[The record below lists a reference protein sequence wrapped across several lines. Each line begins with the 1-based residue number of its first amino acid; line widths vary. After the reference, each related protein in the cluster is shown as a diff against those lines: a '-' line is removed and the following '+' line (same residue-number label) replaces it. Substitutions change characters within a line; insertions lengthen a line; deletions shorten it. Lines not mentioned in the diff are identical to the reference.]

1 MLLLYILVAVLMFGS
16 LIFIHELGHFL
27 TARLFQVKI
36 YEFAIGMGPKL
47 VSWKS
52 KKTDTAYSL
61 RIFPIGGFVS
71 MAGED
76 EDSDDEGSLRNK
88 KVWQRIIITA
98 AGSVFNLLIGLIV
111 MLFIVI
117 FSNAIGS
124 TTVHSFPDGAM
135 SVQTETSEG
144 LLPGDEILAIN
155 GKKVH
160 VFYDM
165 NYKISRY
172 GAEPID
178 IKVLREGKEIV
189 LNDVVF
195 PTQTEQGITFG
206 MRDFYVHLEE
216 KTFGTVLKTTY
227 YQSVYTVRM
236 VYDSLY
242 DLLTGKF
249 GIQQM
254 SGPVGITNVITDAA
268 QDAVESKDSS
278 YLFMLFVVL
287 AMNLGCMNLLPFP
300 ALDGGRI
307 VFLVIEGIRRKPL
320 DAKIEGYIHFVG
332 MALLLF
338 LMLIITFKD
347 IFTLIIK

>member
-1 MLLLYILVAVLMFGS
+1 MLLLYILVAILMFGS

-47 VSWKS
+47 ISWKS
-52 KKTDTAYSL
+52 KKNDTAYSL
-61 RIFPIGGFVS
+61 RMFPIGGFVS

-76 EDSDDEGSLRNK
+76 EESDDEGSLRNK

-111 MLFIVI
+111 MFFIVV
-117 FSNAIGS
+117 FSANIGS
-124 TTVHSFPDGAM
+124 TKVSAFPEGAL
-135 SVQTETSEG
+135 SVQTETKDG
-144 LLPGDEILAIN
+144 LLANDEILAIN

-172 GAEPID
+172 GAEPVD
-178 IKVLREGKEIV
+178 ITVLRDGKEIT
-189 LNDVVF
+189 LENIVF
-195 PTQTEQGITFG
+195 PTQIEQGVTFG

-216 KTFGTVLKTTY
+216 KNLGIILKTTY

-242 DLLTGKF
+242 DLITGKF

-268 QDAVESKDSS
+268 QDAVETKDGS

-307 VFLVIEGIRRKPL
+307 VFLAIEGIRRKPL
-320 DAKIEGYIHFVG
+320 DARIEGYIHFVG
-332 MALLLF
+332 MALLLL

-347 IFTLIIK
+347 IFTLIIR